1 MSQVADLTRFAE
13 ALKLVKGKK
22 VKLIAFRAIREA
34 IMPVQRV
41 ASAQYGQAH
50 GLHDQGQS
58 EAKIAWR
65 WGGKSRHTL
74 HPIGESRRNLAIS
87 IARKVPKLKMIRG
100 GQAFLGKMWGQ
111 TQNSFLLEFGRTRDA
126 LTRYRGWG
134 LMTRVVATMSAHAQN
149 VLAENIKKEI
159 EKLNN
164 QFWREFARPI
174 KGMKK

>member
-1 MSQVADLTRFAE
+1 
-13 ALKLVKGKK
+13 
-22 VKLIAFRAIREA
+22 
-34 IMPVQRV
+34 
-41 ASAQYGQAH
+41 
-50 GLHDQGQS
+50 
-58 EAKIAWR
+58 
-65 WGGKSRHTL
+65 
-74 HPIGESRRNLAIS
+74 
-87 IARKVPKLKMIRG
+87 MIRG

-134 LMTRVVATMSAHAQN
+134 LMTRVVTTMSAHAQN